1 MRHGDVTYPARGFAV
16 RESGNSVPVHY
27 RLYHGGLSIGNQ
39 LLSRDQHSF
48 AYLGNYVYF
57 TPLKIYAQRY
67 VDNHKNTA
75 LGLKSKLFV
84 ADARHLPKGT
94 RVIATD
100 PSRFADNHIDLCGL
114 IDLRWELSDWY
125 EELVR
130 IDPGNDNTPIS
141 FAHLETGKR
150 LLRNLSQ
157 ANVLSGKASQCNPKH
172 TSGIPIMLLHQEQDR
187 HGYPITQVI
196 DSLDVFDED
205 MAFKHAYRN
214 AALFALQEMGSLN
227 LSANQ
232 VQYHQQK
239 LVAKRWLERFS
250 VPFEVGMLR
259 RMRTA
264 LEDRRKISRREGE
277 GDSISDSSDGLII
290 LVPGP
295 VDVVTEQAPKARNTR
310 HEVVHK

>member
-1 MRHGDVTYPARGFAV
+1 MLICPFPATGIP
-16 RESGNSVPVHY
+16 VPY

-94 RVIATD
+94 RVITTD

-125 EELVR
+125 EELVLV
-130 IDPGNDNTPIS
+130 DPGNDNTPVL

-150 LLRNLSQ
+150 LLHNLSQ
-157 ANVLSGKASQCNPKH
+157 ANVLGGKAFKCNPKH
-172 TSGIPIMLLHQEQDR
+172 TSDIPIKLFHQEQDR
-187 HGYPITQVI
+187 NGYPITRVI
-196 DSLDVFDED
+196 DSLNVFDED
-205 MAFKHAYRN
+205 MTYKHAYCN

-232 VQYHQQK
+232 VQYLQQK
-239 LVAKRWLERFS
+239 LVARRWLERFS

-264 LEDRRKISRREGE
+264 LEDRRKVSRREWD

-290 LVPGP
+290 VVPGP
-295 VDVVTEQAPKARNTR
+295 VDVVTKQAPKARKYR
-310 HEVVHK
+310 HRVVHK